1 MFYKSGTITG
11 FFVNI
16 QLLLCPLIVRLVSDC
31 QFLVVAEPSNREVG
45 DDPKD
50 DIDDG
55 ADDDPVRMMKSV
67 KMIRMEQR
75 LESLN
80 SCGKAERKQE
90 DQGGNGS
97 NH

>member
-50 DIDDG
+50 DIDNG
-55 ADDDPVRMMKSV
+55 ADNDPVGMMKGV
-67 KMIRMEQR
+67 KMVGMKQC
-75 LESLN
+75 LESFN

-90 DQGGNGS
+90 DQGRNGP

>member
-1 MFYKSGTITG
+1 MSH
-11 FFVNI
+11 
-16 QLLLCPLIVRLVSDC
+16 C
-31 QFLVVAEPSNREVG
+31 QFLVVAEPSYREVG

-55 ADDDPVRMMKSV
+55 ADDDPVGMVKSV
-67 KMIRMEQR
+67 KMIGMEQR

-80 SCGKAERKQE
+80 SCGKAKRKQE